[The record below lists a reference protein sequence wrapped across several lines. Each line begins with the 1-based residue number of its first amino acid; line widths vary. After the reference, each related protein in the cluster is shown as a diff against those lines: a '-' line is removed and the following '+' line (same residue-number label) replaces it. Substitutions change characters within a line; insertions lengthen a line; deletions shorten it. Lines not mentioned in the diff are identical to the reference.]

1 MIQRNPPSARSTSPW
16 TSFVVAQ
23 IFGSTAVGMTTTLS
37 TLSAAH
43 LADSVELSAL
53 APAATAGSAA
63 LLSLLTK
70 SVVRR
75 IGWHVTVAV
84 GYLVAAL
91 GAAVAQ
97 TSVSTGSLPGLVGG
111 CVLLGAG
118 SVAGLSARF
127 GAAES
132 APPGRAIRAMSMVLW
147 ASTAGVTVGPLL
159 AMPLI
164 GRLSSGLPAGLFVP
178 ITLANLCAAIVLL
191 TSARRGVRPPLSR
204 ETGAAPAPEPSQAFA
219 GVTRREPASIA
230 VGRGTRPTRRGV
242 GFVIAACGAH
252 AIMVSLMSMAPVHM
266 SHSETAASMI
276 SVAMSLHLG
285 CMYVASPLFGAMAAK
300 WGATRCLLLGLVG
313 AAGAACIMVF
323 SSGPLLSTTALCLL
337 GLAWSCSIVA
347 ASSGILTVGP
357 GGEGST
363 SRRRFGLDAGI
374 LWSAAASIPLAGIAI
389 DNWDYAGLAVAAVV
403 VAVISGS
410 ALLMTRR

>member
-1 MIQRNPPSARSTSPW
+1 MIQGNLPSAESTPPW
-16 TSFVVAQ
+16 TSYVVAQ

-43 LADSVELSAL
+43 LADSVELSTL

-63 LLSLLTK
+63 ILSLLTR

-75 IGWHVTVAV
+75 VGWHVTVAV
-84 GYLVAAL
+84 GFLVAAL

-97 TSVSTGSLPGLVGG
+97 TSVSIGSLPGLVGG
-111 CVLLGAG
+111 CALLGAG

-147 ASTAGVTVGPLL
+147 ASTVGVTAGPLL

-164 GRLSSGLPAGLFVP
+164 GRLSLGLSGGLFVP

-191 TSARRGVRPPLSR
+191 TSARRGRRPPLSR
-204 ETGAAPAPEPSQAFA
+204 EMGAVSAPEPPQVFA
-219 GVTRREPASIA
+219 GVTRRGHGSITA
-230 VGRGTRPTRRGV
+230 ARGTRPTRRGV

-266 SHSETAASMI
+266 SHSETAASLI

-285 CMYVASPLFGAMAAK
+285 CMYVASPLFGAMAAR
-300 WGATRCLLLGLVG
+300 WGAASCLLMGLVG

-323 SSGPLLSTTALCLL
+323 SSGPLASTTALCIL

-347 ASSGILTVGP
+347 ASSGILTVNP
-357 GGEGST
+357 GGESST
-363 SRRRFGLDAGI
+363 SRRRFGLDTGI

-389 DNWDYAGLAVAAVV
+389 DTWDYVGLAVAAVV
-403 VAVISGS
+403 VALISGS